1 MHFLIPGTKMGK
13 SSKKGRLTGEQRK
26 SMNKAVVSSVMD
38 GELEEDI
45 LFGRV
50 LRHLGAGHVRVLFAG
65 LHPDGTNTLPKEGI
79 AKIRTAL
86 ARRGSTPIVADDIV
100 VLSGRSF
107 ETLAD
112 EKPRFD
118 LMAVMTRAE
127 AAKLERN
134 GKIPS
139 WLLQT
144 GNDTK
149 VAEAADD
156 LFEYLDPVKEGESDS
171 SSDGEV
177 DIDKI

>member
-1 MHFLIPGTKMGK
+1 MGK
-13 SSKKGRLTGEQRK
+13 SSKKGRLTGAQRK
-26 SMNKAVVSSVMD
+26 TMNKAVVSSVMEGD
-38 GELEEDI
+38 LEEDI

-65 LHPDGTNTLPKEGI
+65 LHPDGTNTLPREGI

-86 ARRGSTPIVADDIV
+86 SRRGSTPIVADDIV

-107 ETLAD
+107 ETTAE

-118 LMAVMTRAE
+118 LIAVMTRPE
-127 AAKLERN
+127 AAKLERD

-139 WLLQT
+139 WLMQT
-144 GNDTK
+144 GGDVK
-149 VAEAADD
+149 VSAPADD
-156 LFEYLDPVKEGESDS
+156 IFDYTIKEEDET
-171 SSDGEV
+171 DGDV

>member
-1 MHFLIPGTKMGK
+1 MGK
-13 SSKKGRLTGEQRK
+13 SSKKGRLTGAQRK
-26 SMNKAVVSSVMD
+26 TMNKAVVSSVMD

-86 ARRGSTPIVADDIV
+86 SRRGSTPIVADDIV

-107 ETLAD
+107 ETMAD

-118 LMAVMTRAE
+118 LIAVMTRPE
-127 AAKLERN
+127 AAKMERD

-139 WLLQT
+139 WLMQT
-144 GNDTK
+144 GGDVK
-149 VAEAADD
+149 VSEPADD
-156 LFEYLDPVKEGESDS
+156 IFDYTAVKEEDESDE
-171 SSDGEV
+171 EV